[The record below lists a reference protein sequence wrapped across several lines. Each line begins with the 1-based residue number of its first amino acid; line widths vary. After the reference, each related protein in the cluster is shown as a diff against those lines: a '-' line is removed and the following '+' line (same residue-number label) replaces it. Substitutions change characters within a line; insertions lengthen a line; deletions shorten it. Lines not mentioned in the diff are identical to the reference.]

1 MESAKDFEN
10 LVEVLRFHANS
21 VVSDRD
27 FAAST
32 GRSCGDMYVR
42 RLVAVILDA
51 VANPVLKQLRQLGAI
66 AANDRQ
72 IVARY
77 LGA

>member
-1 MESAKDFEN
+1 M
-10 LVEVLRFHANS
+10 LRFHANS
-21 VVSDRD
+21 VISDRD
-27 FAAST
+27 FAASI
-32 GRSCGDMYVR
+32 GRSCGDVYAR

-51 VANPVLKQLRQLGAI
+51 VADQVLKQLRQLGAI
-66 AANDRQ
+66 AANDQQ